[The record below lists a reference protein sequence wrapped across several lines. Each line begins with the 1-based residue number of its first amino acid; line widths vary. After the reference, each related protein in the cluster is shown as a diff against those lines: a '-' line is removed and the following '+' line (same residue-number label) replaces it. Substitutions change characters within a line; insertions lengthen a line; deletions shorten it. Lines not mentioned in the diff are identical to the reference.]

1 MLPHLPFI
9 ILLSFVQFKSSLM
22 KSSQTIILIRHGEK
36 ISDDYMDLSP
46 EGRARA
52 NCLPELFTKDRLGYV
67 PTKIYANKRS
77 HSSTR
82 PYDTVV
88 PLSKAL
94 GLQIE
99 EFQKSSSKKLKDIF
113 KKYSDKKTID
123 FVKNTLL
130 KDEHNIIL
138 VCSSHLNIPIISE
151 LLGRK
156 VDVSG
161 NEASVYLSINIKF
174 GYSIPDISVKVQ
186 NKVKSAIENMTGIKV
201 TNVHI
206 SYAGVAV
213 EA

>member
-9 ILLSFVQFKSSLM
+9 ILLSFVQFKSTLM

-161 NEASVYLSINIKF
+161 KSGFDKYFIFQNGRLIKE
-174 GYSIPDISVKVQ
+174 GRQSDYISRCL
-186 NKVKSAIENMTGIKV
+186 KSKIK
-201 TNVHI
+201 N
-206 SYAGVAV
+206 
-213 EA
+213 